1 MNIRTKPHHKF
12 SLYMGDN
19 RSDYSEC
26 EINSIQFNIDSFNRH
41 ASNSTYIQNHAASS
55 HIFYRIARAILLH
68 WSRPAIQYLIG
79 SASELAKMH
88 WAIHC
93 QPNQTI
99 EVDYF
104 TQRLHVTTV
113 EKQHDYN
120 SYDSL
125 VHWLDGA
132 SMAILADNPQAKAQL
147 NTVPA
152 HEISRK
158 TDLTD
163 FRPIEQD
170 FFHLFKAF
178 LFGEQNKEQQA
189 ALLQAV
195 VPYLT
200 SELIAEAEKGEPYWM
215 NYYEF
220 LIFPLYSLIA
230 ISWGFEATPLD
241 QAVEA
246 SIEANY
252 QWYAYF
258 AEQNGGKTGEESL
271 HLNDRS
277 CLFHNILTAFLKV
290 HYQQTG
296 ETPSFDSL
304 YTPMWLIKGEGPSF
318 EALKANPPEFTVESV
333 LAESLGCKGNKH
345 SSL

>member
-1 MNIRTKPHHKF
+1 M
-12 SLYMGDN
+12 
-19 RSDYSEC
+19 
-26 EINSIQFNIDSFNRH
+26 
-41 ASNSTYIQNHAASS
+41 
-55 HIFYRIARAILLH
+55 H
-68 WSRPAIQYLIG
+68 WSRHAIQYLIG

-104 TQRLHVTTV
+104 TQRLQVTTV

-132 SMAILADNPQAKAQL
+132 SMAILADNPQAKTQL
-147 NTVPA
+147 NAVPA

-296 ETPSFDSL
+296 KTPSFDSL
-304 YTPMWLIKGEGPSF
+304 YAPMWLIKGEGLSF

-333 LAESLGCKGNKH
+333 LAE
-345 SSL
+345 

>member
-19 RSDYSEC
+19 RISYTHMEIQNVMFNADKLSER
-26 EINSIQFNIDSFNRH
+26 S
-41 ASNSTYIQNHAASS
+41 SNSTYIQNHAASS
-55 HIFYRIARAILLH
+55 DIFYRIARANLLH

-104 TQRLHVTTV
+104 TQRLQVTTV

-132 SMAILADNPQAKAQL
+132 SMAILADNPQAKTQL
-147 NTVPA
+147 NNVPT

-189 ALLQAV
+189 ALLQTV

-304 YTPMWLIKGEGPSF
+304 YAPMWLIKGEGLSF

-333 LAESLGCKGNKH
+333 LAE
-345 SSL
+345 

>member
-1 MNIRTKPHHKF
+1 MNTSIKPHHK
-12 SLYMGDN
+12 SALYMGDN
-19 RSDYSEC
+19 RISYTHMEIQNVMFNADKLSER
-26 EINSIQFNIDSFNRH
+26 S
-41 ASNSTYIQNHAASS
+41 SNSTYIQNHAASS
-55 HIFYRIARAILLH
+55 DIFYRIARANLLH

-125 VHWLDGA
+125 IHWLDGA

-147 NTVPA
+147 NAVPA

-215 NYYEF
+215 DYYEF

-304 YTPMWLIKGEGPSF
+304 YAPMWLIKGEGLSF

-333 LAESLGCKGNKH
+333 LAE
-345 SSL
+345 

>member
-19 RSDYSEC
+19 RISYTHMEIQNVMFNADKLSER
-26 EINSIQFNIDSFNRH
+26 S
-41 ASNSTYIQNHAASS
+41 SNSTYIQNHAASS
-55 HIFYRIARAILLH
+55 DIFYRIARANLLH

-104 TQRLHVTTV
+104 TQRLQVTTV

-132 SMAILADNPQAKAQL
+132 SMAILADNPQAKTQL
-147 NTVPA
+147 NAVPA

-304 YTPMWLIKGEGPSF
+304 YAPMWLIKGEGLSF

-333 LAESLGCKGNKH
+333 LAE
-345 SSL
+345 

>member
-1 MNIRTKPHHKF
+1 MNTSIKPHHK
-12 SLYMGDN
+12 SALYMGDN
-19 RSDYSEC
+19 RISYTHMEIQNVMFNADKLSER
-26 EINSIQFNIDSFNRH
+26 S
-41 ASNSTYIQNHAASS
+41 SNSTYIQNHAASS
-55 HIFYRIARAILLH
+55 DIFYRIARAILLH
-68 WSRPAIQYLIG
+68 WSRPTIQYLIG

-104 TQRLHVTTV
+104 TQRLQVTTV

-125 VHWLDGA
+125 IHWLDGA

-147 NTVPA
+147 NAVPA

-304 YTPMWLIKGEGPSF
+304 YAPMWLIKGEGPSF

-333 LAESLGCKGNKH
+333 LAE
-345 SSL
+345 

>member
-19 RSDYSEC
+19 RISYTHMEIQNVMFNADKLSER
-26 EINSIQFNIDSFNRH
+26 S
-41 ASNSTYIQNHAASS
+41 SNSTYIQNHAASS
-55 HIFYRIARAILLH
+55 DIFYRIARAILLH

-104 TQRLHVTTV
+104 TQRLQVTTV

-125 VHWLDGA
+125 IHWLDGA

-147 NTVPA
+147 NAVPA

-304 YTPMWLIKGEGPSF
+304 YAPMWLIKGEGLSF

-333 LAESLGCKGNKH
+333 LAE
-345 SSL
+345 

>member
-1 MNIRTKPHHKF
+1 MNISIKPHHRTDH
-12 SLYMGDN
+12 YMSIDRLN
-19 RSDYSEC
+19 HTLSEIKS
-26 EINSIQFNIDSFNRH
+26 INFHDDGLEMYK
-41 ASNSTYIQNHAASS
+41 SNSTYIQNYAASS

-79 SASELAKMH
+79 SASELAKIH

-104 TQRLHVTTV
+104 TQRLQVTTE
-113 EKQHDYN
+113 EKQHNYN

-125 VHWLDGA
+125 IHWLDGA

-147 NTVPA
+147 NAVPA

-189 ALLQAV
+189 ALLQVV

-333 LAESLGCKGNKH
+333 LAE
-345 SSL
+345 

>member
-1 MNIRTKPHHKF
+1 
-12 SLYMGDN
+12 
-19 RSDYSEC
+19 
-26 EINSIQFNIDSFNRH
+26 
-41 ASNSTYIQNHAASS
+41 
-55 HIFYRIARAILLH
+55 
-68 WSRPAIQYLIG
+68 
-79 SASELAKMH
+79 MH

-113 EKQHDYN
+113 EKQYDYN

-125 VHWLDGA
+125 IHWLDSA

-147 NTVPA
+147 NAVPA
-152 HEISRK
+152 HDISRK

-333 LAESLGCKGNKH
+333 LAESLGCKVKIR
-345 SSL
+345 

>member
-1 MNIRTKPHHKF
+1 MNIRTKPHHK
-12 SLYMGDN
+12 SALYMGDN
-19 RSDYSEC
+19 RSNYSEC

-93 QPNQTI
+93 QSNQTI

-104 TQRLHVTTV
+104 TQRLQVTTV

-132 SMAILADNPQAKAQL
+132 SMAILADNPQAKTQL
-147 NTVPA
+147 NAVPA

-189 ALLQAV
+189 ALLHTV

-290 HYQQTG
+290 HYQQKG

-304 YTPMWLIKGEGPSF
+304 YAPMWLIKGEGLSF

-333 LAESLGCKGNKH
+333 LAE
-345 SSL
+345 

>member
-132 SMAILADNPQAKAQL
+132 SMAILADNPQAKTQL
-147 NTVPA
+147 NAVPA

-200 SELIAEAEKGEPYWM
+200 SELIAEKGHPYWM
-215 NYYEF
+215 DYYEF

-304 YTPMWLIKGEGPSF
+304 YAPMWLIKGEGLSF

-333 LAESLGCKGNKH
+333 LAE
-345 SSL
+345 

>member
-1 MNIRTKPHHKF
+1 
-12 SLYMGDN
+12 MGDN
-19 RSDYSEC
+19 RISYTHMEIQNVMFNADKLSER
-26 EINSIQFNIDSFNRH
+26 S
-41 ASNSTYIQNHAASS
+41 SNSTYIQNHAASS
-55 HIFYRIARAILLH
+55 DIFYRIARANLLH

-104 TQRLHVTTV
+104 TQRLQVTTV

-125 VHWLDGA
+125 IHWLDGA

-147 NTVPA
+147 NAVPA

-304 YTPMWLIKGEGPSF
+304 YAPMWLIKGEGLSF

-333 LAESLGCKGNKH
+333 LAE
-345 SSL
+345 

>member
-1 MNIRTKPHHKF
+1 MNISIKPHHRTEH
-12 SLYMGDN
+12 YMSTDRLN
-19 RSDYSEC
+19 HTLSEIKS
-26 EINSIQFNIDSFNRH
+26 INFHDDGLEMYK
-41 ASNSTYIQNHAASS
+41 SNSTYLQNYAASS

-104 TQRLHVTTV
+104 TQRLQVTTE
-113 EKQHDYN
+113 EKQHNYN

-147 NTVPA
+147 YAVPA

-215 NYYEF
+215 DYYEF

-304 YTPMWLIKGEGPSF
+304 YAPMWLIKGEGPSF

-333 LAESLGCKGNKH
+333 LAE
-345 SSL
+345 

>member
-1 MNIRTKPHHKF
+1 MNISIKPHHRTDH
-12 SLYMGDN
+12 YMSIDRLN
-19 RSDYSEC
+19 HTLSEIKS
-26 EINSIQFNIDSFNRH
+26 INFHDDGLEMYK
-41 ASNSTYIQNHAASS
+41 SNSTYIQNYAASS

-147 NTVPA
+147 NAVPA

-189 ALLQAV
+189 ALLQTV

-304 YTPMWLIKGEGPSF
+304 YAPMWLIKGEGPSF
-318 EALKANPPEFTVESV
+318 AALKANPPEFTVESV

>member
-1 MNIRTKPHHKF
+1 MNISIKPHHRTEH
-12 SLYMGDN
+12 YMSTDRLN
-19 RSDYSEC
+19 HTLSEIKS
-26 EINSIQFNIDSFNRH
+26 INFHDDGLEMYK
-41 ASNSTYIQNHAASS
+41 SNSTYLQNYAASS

-104 TQRLHVTTV
+104 TQRLQVTTE
-113 EKQHDYN
+113 EKQHNYN

-147 NTVPA
+147 YAVPA

-304 YTPMWLIKGEGPSF
+304 YAPMWLIKGEGLSF

-333 LAESLGCKGNKH
+333 LAE
-345 SSL
+345 

>member
-1 MNIRTKPHHKF
+1 MNTSIKPHHK
-12 SLYMGDN
+12 SALYMGDN
-19 RSDYSEC
+19 RISYTHMEIQNVMFNADKLSER
-26 EINSIQFNIDSFNRH
+26 S
-41 ASNSTYIQNHAASS
+41 SNSTYIQNHAASS
-55 HIFYRIARAILLH
+55 DIFYRIARAILLH
-68 WSRPAIQYLIG
+68 WSRPTIQYLIG

-104 TQRLHVTTV
+104 TQRLQVTTV

-125 VHWLDGA
+125 IHWLDGA

-147 NTVPA
+147 NAVPA

-304 YTPMWLIKGEGPSF
+304 YAPMWLIKGEGLSF

-333 LAESLGCKGNKH
+333 LAE
-345 SSL
+345 

>member
-12 SLYMGDN
+12 SLYIGDN

-41 ASNSTYIQNHAASS
+41 ASNSTYIQNYAASDDVL
-55 HIFYRIARAILLH
+55 YQIARAILLH

-104 TQRLHVTTV
+104 TQRLQVTTV

-147 NTVPA
+147 NAVPA

-178 LFGEQNKEQQA
+178 LFGEQNKKQQA

-258 AEQNGGKTGEESL
+258 AEQNGGK
-271 HLNDRS
+271 
-277 CLFHNILTAFLKV
+277 
-290 HYQQTG
+290 
-296 ETPSFDSL
+296 
-304 YTPMWLIKGEGPSF
+304 
-318 EALKANPPEFTVESV
+318 PEKRACTLMTVAACFITFSPRF
-333 LAESLGCKGNKH
+333 
-345 SSL
+345 

>member
-1 MNIRTKPHHKF
+1 
-12 SLYMGDN
+12 MGDN
-19 RSDYSEC
+19 RISYTHMEIQNVMFNADKLSER
-26 EINSIQFNIDSFNRH
+26 S
-41 ASNSTYIQNHAASS
+41 SNSTYIQNHAASS
-55 HIFYRIARAILLH
+55 DIFYRIARAILLH

-104 TQRLHVTTV
+104 TQRLQVTTV

-125 VHWLDGA
+125 IHWLDGA

-147 NTVPA
+147 NAVPA

-304 YTPMWLIKGEGPSF
+304 YAPMWLIKGEGLSF

-333 LAESLGCKGNKH
+333 LAE
-345 SSL
+345 

>member
-1 MNIRTKPHHKF
+1 
-12 SLYMGDN
+12 
-19 RSDYSEC
+19 
-26 EINSIQFNIDSFNRH
+26 
-41 ASNSTYIQNHAASS
+41 
-55 HIFYRIARAILLH
+55 
-68 WSRPAIQYLIG
+68 
-79 SASELAKMH
+79 MH

-104 TQRLHVTTV
+104 TQRLQVTTV

-147 NTVPA
+147 NAVPA

-200 SELIAEAEKGEPYWM
+200 SELIAEKGHPYWM
-215 NYYEF
+215 DYYEF

-304 YTPMWLIKGEGPSF
+304 YTPMWLIKGEGPSV

-333 LAESLGCKGNKH
+333 LAE
-345 SSL
+345 

>member
-41 ASNSTYIQNHAASS
+41 ASNSTYIQNYAASDDVL
-55 HIFYRIARAILLH
+55 YQIARAILLH

-79 SASELAKMH
+79 SPSELAKMH

-147 NTVPA
+147 NAVPA

-189 ALLQAV
+189 ALLQTV

-296 ETPSFDSL
+296 ETPSF
-304 YTPMWLIKGEGPSF
+304 

-333 LAESLGCKGNKH
+333 LAESLGCKVKIR
-345 SSL
+345 

>member
-1 MNIRTKPHHKF
+1 
-12 SLYMGDN
+12 
-19 RSDYSEC
+19 
-26 EINSIQFNIDSFNRH
+26 
-41 ASNSTYIQNHAASS
+41 
-55 HIFYRIARAILLH
+55 
-68 WSRPAIQYLIG
+68 
-79 SASELAKMH
+79 MH

-93 QPNQTI
+93 QPNQNI

-104 TQRLHVTTV
+104 TQRLQVTTV

-147 NTVPA
+147 NAVPA

-178 LFGEQNKEQQA
+178 LFSEQNKEQQA

-200 SELIAEAEKGEPYWM
+200 SELIAEKGHPYWM

-296 ETPSFDSL
+296 ETPSFNSL
-304 YTPMWLIKGEGPSF
+304 YTP
-318 EALKANPPEFTVESV
+318 
-333 LAESLGCKGNKH
+333 
-345 SSL
+345 

>member
-1 MNIRTKPHHKF
+1 MEIQNVMFNADKL
-12 SLYMGDN
+12 SE
-19 RSDYSEC
+19 RS
-26 EINSIQFNIDSFNRH
+26 
-41 ASNSTYIQNHAASS
+41 SNSTYIQNHAASS
-55 HIFYRIARAILLH
+55 DIFYRIARANLLH

-104 TQRLHVTTV
+104 TQRLQVTTV

-125 VHWLDGA
+125 IHWLDGA

-147 NTVPA
+147 NAVPA

-304 YTPMWLIKGEGPSF
+304 YAPMWLIKGEGLSF

-333 LAESLGCKGNKH
+333 LAE
-345 SSL
+345 

>member
-26 EINSIQFNIDSFNRH
+26 EINSIQFNIDSFDMY
-41 ASNSTYIQNHAASS
+41 ASNSTYIQNYAASS

-104 TQRLHVTTV
+104 TQRLQVTTE
-113 EKQHDYN
+113 EKQHNYN

-132 SMAILADNPQAKAQL
+132 SMAILADNPQAKTQL
-147 NTVPA
+147 NAVPA

-200 SELIAEAEKGEPYWM
+200 SELIAEKGHPYWM
-215 NYYEF
+215 DYYEF

-296 ETPSFDSL
+296 ETPSFNSL
-304 YTPMWLIKGEGPSF
+304 YAPMWLIKGEGLSF

-333 LAESLGCKGNKH
+333 LAE
-345 SSL
+345 

>member
-113 EKQHDYN
+113 EKQYDYN

-147 NTVPA
+147 NAVPA

-178 LFGEQNKEQQA
+178 LFGEQNNEQQA
-189 ALLQAV
+189 ALLQTV

-230 ISWGFEATPLD
+230 ISWGFEATSLD

-304 YTPMWLIKGEGPSF
+304 YAPMWLIKGEGLSF

-333 LAESLGCKGNKH
+333 LAE
-345 SSL
+345 

>member
-1 MNIRTKPHHKF
+1 MNTSIKPHHKF
-12 SLYMGDN
+12 TYYMIEN
-19 RSDYSEC
+19 RTDYTIWGIEDIHFYRASFEK
-26 EINSIQFNIDSFNRH
+26 NS
-41 ASNSTYIQNHAASS
+41 SNSTYIQNNAASATVY
-55 HIFYRIARAILLH
+55 HAIARAILLH

-104 TQRLHVTTV
+104 TQRLQVTTV

-125 VHWLDGA
+125 IHWLDGA
-132 SMAILADNPQAKAQL
+132 SMAILADNPQAKTQL
-147 NTVPA
+147 NAVPA

-178 LFGEQNKEQQA
+178 LFGEKNKEQQA

-304 YTPMWLIKGEGPSF
+304 YAPMWLIKGEGPSF

-333 LAESLGCKGNKH
+333 LAE
-345 SSL
+345 

>member
-1 MNIRTKPHHKF
+1 MNTSIKPHHK
-12 SLYMGDN
+12 SALYMGDN
-19 RSDYSEC
+19 RISYTHMEIQNVMFNADKLSER
-26 EINSIQFNIDSFNRH
+26 S
-41 ASNSTYIQNHAASS
+41 SNSTYIQNHAASS
-55 HIFYRIARAILLH
+55 DIFYRIARAILLH

-104 TQRLHVTTV
+104 TQRLQVTTV

-125 VHWLDGA
+125 IHWLDGA

-147 NTVPA
+147 NAVPA

-304 YTPMWLIKGEGPSF
+304 YAPMWLIKGEGLSF

-333 LAESLGCKGNKH
+333 LAE
-345 SSL
+345 

>member
-19 RSDYSEC
+19 RISYTHMEIQNVMFNADKLSER
-26 EINSIQFNIDSFNRH
+26 S
-41 ASNSTYIQNHAASS
+41 SNSTYIQNHAASS
-55 HIFYRIARAILLH
+55 DIFYRIARANLLH

-104 TQRLHVTTV
+104 TQRLQVTTE
-113 EKQHDYN
+113 EKQHNYN

-147 NTVPA
+147 NAVPA

-200 SELIAEAEKGEPYWM
+200 SELITEKGHPYWM
-215 NYYEF
+215 DYYEF

-304 YTPMWLIKGEGPSF
+304 YAPMWLIKGEGLSF

-333 LAESLGCKGNKH
+333 LAE
-345 SSL
+345 

>member
-41 ASNSTYIQNHAASS
+41 ASNSTYIQNYAASDDVL
-55 HIFYRIARAILLH
+55 YQIARAILLH

-104 TQRLHVTTV
+104 TQRLQVTTV

-147 NTVPA
+147 NAVPA

-178 LFGEQNKEQQA
+178 LFGEQNKKQQA

-296 ETPSFDSL
+296 ETPSF
-304 YTPMWLIKGEGPSF
+304 

-333 LAESLGCKGNKH
+333 LAESLGCKVKIR
-345 SSL
+345 

>member
-19 RSDYSEC
+19 RISYTHMEIQNVMFNADKLSER
-26 EINSIQFNIDSFNRH
+26 S
-41 ASNSTYIQNHAASS
+41 SNSTYIQNHAASS
-55 HIFYRIARAILLH
+55 DIFYRIARANLLH

-104 TQRLHVTTV
+104 TQRLQVTTV

-125 VHWLDGA
+125 IHWLDGA

-147 NTVPA
+147 NAVPA

-200 SELIAEAEKGEPYWM
+200 SELITEKGHPYWM
-215 NYYEF
+215 DYYEF

-304 YTPMWLIKGEGPSF
+304 YAPMWLIKGEGLSF

-333 LAESLGCKGNKH
+333 LAE
-345 SSL
+345 

>member
-1 MNIRTKPHHKF
+1 M
-12 SLYMGDN
+12 
-19 RSDYSEC
+19 
-26 EINSIQFNIDSFNRH
+26 
-41 ASNSTYIQNHAASS
+41 
-55 HIFYRIARAILLH
+55 
-68 WSRPAIQYLIG
+68 IG

-93 QPNQTI
+93 QPNQAI

-104 TQRLHVTTV
+104 TQRLQVTTV

-147 NTVPA
+147 NNVPA

-178 LFGEQNKEQQA
+178 LFGEQNKEQQT

-195 VPYLT
+195 VPYIT

-304 YTPMWLIKGEGPSF
+304 YAPMWLIKGEGPSF

-333 LAESLGCKGNKH
+333 LAE
-345 SSL
+345 

>member
-1 MNIRTKPHHKF
+1 MNTSIKPHHKF

-41 ASNSTYIQNHAASS
+41 ASNSTYIQNYAASDDVL
-55 HIFYRIARAILLH
+55 YQIARAILLH

-104 TQRLHVTTV
+104 TQRLQVTTV

-125 VHWLDGA
+125 IHWLDGA
-132 SMAILADNPQAKAQL
+132 SMAILADNPQAKTQL
-147 NTVPA
+147 NAVPA

-178 LFGEQNKEQQA
+178 LFGEQNKEQHA

-304 YTPMWLIKGEGPSF
+304 YAPMWLIKGEGLSF

-333 LAESLGCKGNKH
+333 LAE
-345 SSL
+345 

>member
-1 MNIRTKPHHKF
+1 MNTSIKPHHKF

-104 TQRLHVTTV
+104 TQRLQVTTV

-125 VHWLDGA
+125 IHWLDGA

-147 NTVPA
+147 NNVPA

-304 YTPMWLIKGEGPSF
+304 YAPMWLIKGEGPSF

-333 LAESLGCKGNKH
+333 LAE
-345 SSL
+345 

>member
-1 MNIRTKPHHKF
+1 
-12 SLYMGDN
+12 
-19 RSDYSEC
+19 
-26 EINSIQFNIDSFNRH
+26 
-41 ASNSTYIQNHAASS
+41 
-55 HIFYRIARAILLH
+55 
-68 WSRPAIQYLIG
+68 
-79 SASELAKMH
+79 MH

-104 TQRLHVTTV
+104 TQRLQVTTV

-132 SMAILADNPQAKAQL
+132 SMAILADNPQAKTQL
-147 NTVPA
+147 NNVPA

-200 SELIAEAEKGEPYWM
+200 SELIAEKGHPYWM
-215 NYYEF
+215 DYYEF

-304 YTPMWLIKGEGPSF
+304 YAPMWLIKGEGLSF

-333 LAESLGCKGNKH
+333 LAE
-345 SSL
+345 

>member
-104 TQRLHVTTV
+104 TQRLQVTTV

-147 NTVPA
+147 NAVPA

-200 SELIAEAEKGEPYWM
+200 SELIAEKGHPYWM
-215 NYYEF
+215 DYYEF

-304 YTPMWLIKGEGPSF
+304 YAPMWLIKGEGLSF

-333 LAESLGCKGNKH
+333 LAE
-345 SSL
+345 

>member
-1 MNIRTKPHHKF
+1 MNTLIKPHHKF
-12 SLYMGDN
+12 TYYMIEN
-19 RSDYSEC
+19 RTDYTIWGIEDIHFYRASFEK
-26 EINSIQFNIDSFNRH
+26 NS
-41 ASNSTYIQNHAASS
+41 SNSTYIQNHAASATVY
-55 HIFYRIARAILLH
+55 HAIARAILLH

-104 TQRLHVTTV
+104 TQRLQVTTV

-147 NTVPA
+147 NAVPA

-178 LFGEQNKEQQA
+178 LFGEQNKERQA

-215 NYYEF
+215 NYY
-220 LIFPLYSLIA
+220 
-230 ISWGFEATPLD
+230 
-241 QAVEA
+241 
-246 SIEANY
+246 
-252 QWYAYF
+252 
-258 AEQNGGKTGEESL
+258 
-271 HLNDRS
+271 
-277 CLFHNILTAFLKV
+277 
-290 HYQQTG
+290 
-296 ETPSFDSL
+296 
-304 YTPMWLIKGEGPSF
+304 
-318 EALKANPPEFTVESV
+318 
-333 LAESLGCKGNKH
+333 
-345 SSL
+345 

>member
-125 VHWLDGA
+125 IHWLDGA

-147 NTVPA
+147 NAVPA

-304 YTPMWLIKGEGPSF
+304 YAPMWLIKGEGLSF

-333 LAESLGCKGNKH
+333 LAE
-345 SSL
+345 

>member
-19 RSDYSEC
+19 RISYTHMEIQNVMFNADKLSER
-26 EINSIQFNIDSFNRH
+26 S
-41 ASNSTYIQNHAASS
+41 SNSTYIQNHAASS
-55 HIFYRIARAILLH
+55 DIFYRIARANLLH

-104 TQRLHVTTV
+104 TQRLQVTTV

-125 VHWLDGA
+125 IHWLDGA

-147 NTVPA
+147 NAVPA

-200 SELIAEAEKGEPYWM
+200 SELIAEKGEPYWM

-304 YTPMWLIKGEGPSF
+304 YAPMWLIKGEGLSF

-333 LAESLGCKGNKH
+333 LAE
-345 SSL
+345 

>member
-1 MNIRTKPHHKF
+1 MNISIKPHHRTDH
-12 SLYMGDN
+12 YMSIDRLN
-19 RSDYSEC
+19 HTLSEIKS
-26 EINSIQFNIDSFNRH
+26 INFHDDGLEMYK
-41 ASNSTYIQNHAASS
+41 SNSTYIQNYAASS

-93 QPNQTI
+93 QPNQNI

-104 TQRLHVTTV
+104 TQRLQVTTE
-113 EKQHDYN
+113 EKQHNYN

-132 SMAILADNPQAKAQL
+132 SMAILADNPQAKTQL
-147 NTVPA
+147 NAVPA

-189 ALLQAV
+189 ALLQTV

-277 CLFHNILTAFLKV
+277 CLFHNLLTAFLKV

-333 LAESLGCKGNKH
+333 LAE
-345 SSL
+345 